1 MSSVTS
7 QIAQIGRRINYFRAL
22 GDVSG
27 YLVSGVTF
35 DVKGIT
41 ALPTAVKI
49 AAYGGLLQD
58 MGAMY
63 QFGGQIFRQVRV
75 ISKNPAGGDAV
86 PYLICMPGGEY
97 PTHGVSLEGAI
108 VAAPVARLG

>member
-1 MSSVTS
+1 MSSVIS
-7 QIAQIGRRINYFRAL
+7 EIAQVGRRIAYFRAVA
-22 GDVSG
+22 DVSG
-27 YLVSGVTF
+27 YAVSTVTF

-41 ALPTAVKI
+41 ALPTAVNI
-49 AAYGGLLQD
+49 AVDGGLLQD

-75 ISKNPAGGDAV
+75 ITKNPAGGDEV

-97 PTHGVSLEGAI
+97 PTHGVSLVGAI

>member
-1 MSSVTS
+1 MNFRFQRVDKDDL
-7 QIAQIGRRINYFRAL
+7 IRGREAL
-22 GDVSG
+22 TALLQRERVD
-27 YLVSGVTF
+27 LVSAASGH
-35 DVKGIT
+35 I
-41 ALPTAVKI
+41 AIAVD
-49 AAYGGLLQD
+49 GGLLQD